1 MDEVK
6 RENQMQLI
14 LNITYLE
21 EYISK
26 EAMKGLA
33 KAATNRIRNE
43 MKMGYFQSRWVAMNM
58 TAMA

>member
-1 MDEVK
+1 
-6 RENQMQLI
+6 MQLI

-26 EAMKGLA
+26 EAMRGLA
-33 KAATNRIRNE
+33 RAATNRIRNE

-58 TAMA
+58 TALA